1 MAKIFSP
8 EDIGDYDAPHIQNF
22 SEDEL
27 DAIGMNPDVTG
38 SRESIS
44 SLMTRQRVADGEYD
58 VDEALQ
64 LAMENGTDAFV
75 TEIDLN
81 EADIEVEE

>member
-8 EDIGDYDAPHIQNF
+8 EDIGDYDAPRVESF

-27 DAIGMNPDVTG
+27 DVIGMNPDVTG